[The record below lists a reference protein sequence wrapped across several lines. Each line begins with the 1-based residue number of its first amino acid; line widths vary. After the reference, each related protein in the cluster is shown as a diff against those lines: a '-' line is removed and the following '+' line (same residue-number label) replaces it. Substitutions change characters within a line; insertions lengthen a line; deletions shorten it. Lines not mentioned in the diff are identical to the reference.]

1 MDFRDIKEF
10 FKDVFGYIIVI
21 IIVLL
26 IVIYVVTL
34 QQVVGPSMQ
43 PTLNEGDILI
53 LNKFHYKLF
62 DVKRND
68 IVSLK
73 YDGSKYLIKRVI
85 GLPGESIYYKDNV
98 LYVNGIAYKE
108 NIVENLKTD
117 DFSLIDLGYEKIPEN
132 MYLVLGDNR
141 ANSLD
146 SRNKEV
152 GLITKDDII
161 GKVFIRVWPL
171 NGFKLV
177 K

>member
-1 MDFRDIKEF
+1 MDFREITEF
-10 FKDVFGYIIVI
+10 FKDTLKYLIVI
-21 IIVLL
+21 VVVLL
-26 IVIYVVTL
+26 IVLYVVTL

-43 PTLNEGDILI
+43 PTLNEGDVLI
-53 LNKFHYKLF
+53 LNKFHYYLF

-68 IVSLK
+68 VVSLK

-85 GLPGESIYYKDNV
+85 GLPGESIYYKDNI
-98 LYVNGIAYKE
+98 LYINGNPYKE
-108 NIVENLKTD
+108 NIVEGLVTEDFDLK
-117 DFSLIDLGYEKIPEN
+117 DLGYDKIPDD

-141 ANSLD
+141 GNSLD

-152 GLITKDDII
+152 GLIKKEDII
-161 GKVFIRVWPL
+161 GKVFIRIWPL

>member
-1 MDFRDIKEF
+1 MDFREITEF
-10 FKDVFGYIIVI
+10 FKDTLKYIIVI
-21 IIVLL
+21 VVVLVIVL
-26 IVIYVVTL
+26 YVVTL

-43 PTLNEGDILI
+43 PTLNEGDVLI
-53 LNKFHYKLF
+53 LNKFHYYLF

-68 IVSLK
+68 VVSLK

-85 GLPGESIYYKDNV
+85 GLPGESIYYKDNI
-98 LYVNGIAYKE
+98 LYINGIPYKE
-108 NIVENLKTD
+108 NIVDGLVTEDFDLKQ
-117 DFSLIDLGYEKIPEN
+117 LGYDVIPED

-141 ANSLD
+141 GNSLD

-152 GLITKDDII
+152 GLIKKEDII
-161 GKVFIRVWPL
+161 GKVFIRIWPL

>member
-1 MDFRDIKEF
+1 MDFREITEF
-10 FKDVFGYIIVI
+10 FKDTLKY
-21 IIVLL
+21 L
-26 IVIYVVTL
+26 IVIVVVLVIVLYVVTL

-43 PTLNEGDILI
+43 PTLNEGDVLI
-53 LNKFHYKLF
+53 LNKFHYYLF

-68 IVSLK
+68 VVSLK

-85 GLPGESIYYKDNV
+85 GLPGESIYYKDNI
-98 LYVNGIAYKE
+98 LYINGNPYKE
-108 NIVENLKTD
+108 NIVEGLITEDFDLK
-117 DFSLIDLGYEKIPEN
+117 DLGYDKIPDD

-141 ANSLD
+141 GNSLD

-152 GLITKDDII
+152 GLIKKEDII
-161 GKVFIRVWPL
+161 GKVFIRIWPL

>member
-73 YDGSKYLIKRVI
+73 YDGSKYLIKRVV

>member
-1 MDFRDIKEF
+1 MDFREITEF
-10 FKDVFGYIIVI
+10 FKDTLKY
-21 IIVLL
+21 L
-26 IVIYVVTL
+26 IVIVVVLVIVLYVVTL

-43 PTLNEGDILI
+43 PTLNEGDVLI
-53 LNKFHYKLF
+53 LNKFHYYLF

-68 IVSLK
+68 VVSLK

-85 GLPGESIYYKDNV
+85 GLPGESIYYKDNI
-98 LYVNGIAYKE
+98 LYINGNPYKE
-108 NIVENLKTD
+108 NIVEGLVTE
-117 DFSLIDLGYEKIPEN
+117 DFDLNDLGYDKIPDD

-141 ANSLD
+141 GNSLD

-152 GLITKDDII
+152 GLIKKEDII
-161 GKVFIRVWPL
+161 GKVFIRIWPL

>member
-1 MDFRDIKEF
+1 MDFREITEF
-10 FKDVFGYIIVI
+10 FKDTLKY
-21 IIVLL
+21 L
-26 IVIYVVTL
+26 IVIVVVLVIVLYVVTL

-43 PTLNEGDILI
+43 PTLNEGDVLI
-53 LNKFHYKLF
+53 LNKFHYYLF

-68 IVSLK
+68 VVSLK

-85 GLPGESIYYKDNV
+85 GLPGESIYYKDNI
-98 LYVNGIAYKE
+98 LYINGNPYKE
-108 NIVENLKTD
+108 NIVEGLVTEDFDLK
-117 DFSLIDLGYEKIPEN
+117 DLGYDKIPDD

-141 ANSLD
+141 GNSLD

-152 GLITKDDII
+152 GLIKKEDII
-161 GKVFIRVWPL
+161 GKVFIRIWPL

>member
-1 MDFRDIKEF
+1 MDFREITEF
-10 FKDVFGYIIVI
+10 FKDTLKYIIVI
-21 IIVLL
+21 VVVLVIVL
-26 IVIYVVTL
+26 YVVTL

-43 PTLNEGDILI
+43 PTLNEGDVLI
-53 LNKFHYKLF
+53 LNKFHYYLF

-68 IVSLK
+68 VVSLK

-85 GLPGESIYYKDNV
+85 GLPGESIYYKDNI
-98 LYVNGIAYKE
+98 LYINGNPYKE
-108 NIVENLKTD
+108 NIVDGLVTEDFNLKQ
-117 DFSLIDLGYEKIPEN
+117 IGYDVIPED

-141 ANSLD
+141 GNSLD

-152 GLITKDDII
+152 GLIKKEDII
-161 GKVFIRVWPL
+161 GKVFIRIWPL

>member
-1 MDFRDIKEF
+1 MDFREITEF
-10 FKDVFGYIIVI
+10 FKDTLKYIIVI
-21 IIVLL
+21 IVVLVIVL
-26 IVIYVVTL
+26 YVVTL

-43 PTLNEGDILI
+43 PTLNEGDVLI
-53 LNKFHYKLF
+53 LNKFHYYLF

-68 IVSLK
+68 VVSLK

-85 GLPGESIYYKDNV
+85 GLPGESIYYKDNI
-98 LYVNGIAYKE
+98 LYINGNPYKE
-108 NIVENLKTD
+108 NIVDGLVTEDFDLKQ
-117 DFSLIDLGYEKIPEN
+117 LGYDVIPED

-141 ANSLD
+141 GNSLD

-152 GLITKDDII
+152 GLIKKEDII
-161 GKVFIRVWPL
+161 GKVFIRIWPL

>member
-1 MDFRDIKEF
+1 MDFREITEF
-10 FKDVFGYIIVI
+10 FKDTLKYIIVI
-21 IIVLL
+21 VVVLVIVL
-26 IVIYVVTL
+26 YVVTL

-43 PTLNEGDILI
+43 PTLNEGDVLI
-53 LNKFHYKLF
+53 LNKFHYYLF

-68 IVSLK
+68 VVSLK

-85 GLPGESIYYKDNV
+85 GLPGESIYYKDNI
-98 LYVNGIAYKE
+98 LYINGNPYKE
-108 NIVENLKTD
+108 NIVDGLVTEDFDLKQ
-117 DFSLIDLGYEKIPEN
+117 LGYDVIPED

-141 ANSLD
+141 GNSLD

-152 GLITKDDII
+152 GLIKKEDII
-161 GKVFIRVWPL
+161 GKVFIRIWPL